1 MTRQSQK
8 ALNPTGIPVSV
19 MPRAILGH
27 LQRMCDCSGSSGM
40 TESCPECEKK
50 KLFGKQLQAKL
61 RISEPGDEYEQEAD
75 RVAEQVMR
83 MPEPS
88 RRRMSQGYPMPPLV
102 QRRTEGTSCGVTE
115 APPIVHDVLNSPG
128 QPLDTAMRAFFE
140 PRFGHDFSQVRVH
153 TDARAVESTE
163 SVHALAYTVGPHIT
177 FGSNQLAAG
186 TSEGRFLLAHEL
198 AHVVQQEGS
207 TVHRTAP
214 GGLLQRQGK
223 KNPLDAKAK
232 AIIDKAKDTSVDIA
246 KRAVQLVNDIIAEY
260 YPGEASKVDTVVFD
274 DKRAGSGLETQ
285 SVGSGATTKGNIAV
299 GTYYVTN
306 VDAFARRVLQVG
318 HELDHINQYRGGLAG
333 GQNKNKREFLAF
345 YNEALAEE
353 KPGTGRMSFS
363 TRRSLID
370 ATLGYFYCLSADEQ
384 TDSESKKAAL
394 LKRRDEVNGKAG
406 NEPTDPPTSCKKQ

>member
-1 MTRQSQK
+1 MGRHTHPYPVPGRVHAPVSISLVQRKCAFGGAARVTGECDACKSNKLLDNRKQPK
-8 ALNPTGIPVSV
+8 LALN
-19 MPRAILGH
+19 
-27 LQRMCDCSGSSGM
+27 
-40 TESCPECEKK
+40 
-50 KLFGKQLQAKL
+50 
-61 RISEPGDEYEQEAD
+61 EPGDQYEQEAD
-75 RVAEQVMR
+75 RVAGQVMR
-83 MPEPS
+83 MPNSETKTEHLGS
-88 RRRMSQGYPMPPLV
+88 YLPLV
-102 QRRTEGTSCGVTE
+102 QRRALGGEAGVVE
-115 APPIVHDVLNSPG
+115 APPIVRDVLNSPG
-128 QPLDTAMRAFFE
+128 QPLDQATRAFFE

-163 SVHALAYTVGPHIT
+163 SVHALAYTVGPHIS

-198 AHVVQQEGS
+198 VHVVQQEGS

-299 GTYYVTN
+299 GTYFVTN